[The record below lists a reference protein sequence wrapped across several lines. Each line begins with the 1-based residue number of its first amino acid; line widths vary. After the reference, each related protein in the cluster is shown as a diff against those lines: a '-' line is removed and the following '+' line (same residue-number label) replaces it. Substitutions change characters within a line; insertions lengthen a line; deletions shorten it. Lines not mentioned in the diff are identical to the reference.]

1 MSFSQFSTGS
11 TSEVNFVPEVFSK
24 LMQAKFYKTS
34 VLPAISNT
42 DYEGEISGQGDKVVI
57 RTVPA
62 VTINNYTGTVSTQEL
77 TTSKIELL
85 IDKAKYFSFL
95 GDDILRAQADIDFV
109 TKASDDAAE
118 GMRVAVETDVL
129 ASVVTGATTI
139 QAQAAVTDSNV
150 LTSILSMSTQL
161 DELNIPEEGRFIV
174 LSPEFIS
181 ALKRSE
187 LRQAYLTG
195 DSESPLRNGKVGT
208 VDRFT
213 VYQSNM
219 LYTPGSGADSGYTH
233 VLAGHPKAISF
244 ASQFTNTETQ
254 RMESTFGDQVRGLKV
269 YGSKV
274 VVPDALVVGKW
285 TQKQVRERASAL
297 SRLLMDS
304 EVRLQRIENK
314 LDQLSELVGQIAR
327 VDERVVSIHKRL
339 DRHEKRLDWLE
350 EQKRDLETVV
360 SQGSATTKLYERA
373 GWIVFSA
380 IVAFI
385 ATYMVD

>member
-1 MSFSQFSTGS
+1 MSFSQFSTGT
-11 TSEVNFVPEVFSK
+11 TSEVNFIPEVFSK

-34 VLPAISNT
+34 VLPAISNG

-109 TKASDDAAE
+109 AKASDDAAE

-139 QAQAAVTDSNV
+139 QSQATISATNV
-150 LTSILSMSTQL
+150 LTSILSMSTAL
-161 DELNIPEEGRFIV
+161 DNLNIPEEGRFIV

-181 ALKRSE
+181 LLKQSE

-195 DSESPLRNGKVGT
+195 DSESPLRNGKVGI

-219 LYTPGSGADSGYTH
+219 LLTPGSGADSGYTH

-285 TQKQVRERASAL
+285 T
-297 SRLLMDS
+297 
-304 EVRLQRIENK
+304 
-314 LDQLSELVGQIAR
+314 
-327 VDERVVSIHKRL
+327 
-339 DRHEKRLDWLE
+339 
-350 EQKRDLETVV
+350 
-360 SQGSATTKLYERA
+360 
-373 GWIVFSA
+373 
-380 IVAFI
+380 
-385 ATYMVD
+385 